1 MANCYSPVIHKCL
14 YLVIMQTC
22 EKCLEQIH
30 PQALRCKWCNAKTPY
45 NKSRWLKENR
55 TYTPLTRYEKN
66 ALRLILVFF
75 ILLITTCS
83 LALMGY

>member
-1 MANCYSPVIHKCL
+1 
-14 YLVIMQTC
+14 MQTC
-22 EKCLEQIH
+22 EKCKEQIH

-66 ALRLILVFF
+66 ALRLFLVFF
-75 ILLITTCS
+75 YLGVQNTLCLLPNLNYDFNC
-83 LALMGY
+83 G